1 MTVGGLKTI
10 KHATESRDRLYFDQ
24 WEYAFSFFLKEA
36 HTLRHRDHKLFH
48 NYIDMRRIWTQWQ
61 SRLTEDVIANLETAF
76 VYVNNI
82 TQPFKLVVSGHWA
95 TIYSNDPDLSTQ
107 TLAACD
113 FILQPRQKQ
122 AVVDQPRDTVF
133 LLNPKHKIRSYFK
146 AQMFPVAK
154 IPALREFFEAQEG
167 AITPSPAMQSFLK
180 LPGRAWSGSH
190 WIPDHYF
197 VDYDNPAYAT
207 MLAMIMPRA
216 FRKTASIV
224 QRINN

>member
-1 MTVGGLKTI
+1 MTELKI
-10 KHATESRDRLYFDQ
+10 FTESRDRLYFDQ
-24 WEYAFSFFLKEA
+24 WEYAFSFYLKEA
-36 HTLRHRDHKLFH
+36 HTLRYRDHTQFRS
-48 NYIDMRRIWTQWQ
+48 YIDMRRIWTQWQ
-61 SRLTEDVIANLETAF
+61 PRLTDNVIANLETVFAHI
-76 VYVNNI
+76 NSI

-95 TIYSNDPDLSTQ
+95 TVYSNDPDLSNQ
-107 TLAACD
+107 MLAACD
-113 FILQPRQKQ
+113 FLYSARQKQ

-133 LLNPKHKIRSYFK
+133 LLNPKHKLRSYFK

-154 IPALREFFEAQEG
+154 IESLREFFAAQG
-167 AITPSPAMQSFLK
+167 DAITPSPAMQNFLR
-180 LPGRAWSGSH
+180 LPGRSWSGSH

-197 VDYDNPAYAT
+197 VDYDNPAYTT